1 MRIVMDSAGD
11 VPDHLLEELDIFLV
25 PVNLIFGTEEYLSG
39 IDMDHAA
46 FYAEVETVG
55 AHNFPKTSQPT
66 PYQFVEAFDKIIA
79 TGEDEILTIT
89 VSERLSGTYASAM
102 AAAREIGAR
111 DGGKEITFHLF
122 DSKSGS
128 AIQGIMVIEAARM
141 ARQGASIKAIME
153 HLHFMRD
160 NFSVYFLIDSL
171 DYAVKGGRVSSFRS
185 VMASLLNIKPIM
197 TLDDGLIVE
206 AGRVRTH
213 SRALSYIVE
222 ATAEVMGDRPV
233 RLAVI
238 HAGKPEAGEVLLRES
253 RACLNVTEEF
263 IMEMSISV
271 AINLGPGALGVVAV
285 PEPPPTQTGA

>member
-1 MRIVMDSAGD
+1 MRIVMDAAGD
-11 VPDHLLEELDIFLV
+11 VPDDLLAELQIYLV

-39 IDMDHAA
+39 IDMDHPA
-46 FYAEVETVG
+46 FYAKVETVA

-66 PYQFVEAFDKIIA
+66 PYQFVEAFDELIA
-79 TGEDEILTIT
+79 AGEDEVLTIT
-89 VSERLSGTYASAM
+89 VSERLSGTYASAL
-102 AAAREIGAR
+102 AAAREINAS

-128 AIQGIMVIEAARM
+128 AIQGIMAIEAARM
-141 ARQGASIKAIME
+141 AQQGASIAAIME

-171 DYAVKGGRVSSFRS
+171 EYAVKGGRVSSFRS
-185 VMASLLNIKPIM
+185 AMASLLNIKPIM
-197 TLDDGLIVE
+197 TVKDGLIVE

-213 SRALSYIVE
+213 SRALSYIIDATTE
-222 ATAEVMGDRPV
+222 AMGDRPV

-238 HAGKPEAGEVLLRES
+238 HAGRPDAGQALLREA

-263 IMEMSISV
+263 VMDMSVAV

-285 PEPPPTQTGA
+285 PEPPTTM